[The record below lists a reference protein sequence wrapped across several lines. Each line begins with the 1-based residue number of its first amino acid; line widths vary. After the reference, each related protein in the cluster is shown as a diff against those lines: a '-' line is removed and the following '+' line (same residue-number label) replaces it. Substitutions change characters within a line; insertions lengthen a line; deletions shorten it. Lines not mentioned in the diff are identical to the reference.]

1 MRFLNGRTTAS
12 FCLFL
17 LFSSTKLTEKTV
29 GFSGIQTQIVTVEGE
44 HADHKATTST
54 AYIIVFEVWHLTV
67 S

>member
-1 MRFLNGRTTAS
+1 MRFLNGRTMAS

-44 HADHKATTST
+44 HADQLTITT
-54 AYIIVFEVWHLTV
+54 AQ
-67 S
+67 